1 MKTATDGS
9 LKLGSKEKKKTH
21 ERWQWRPSMPSAL
34 IEDGLG
40 GNTSRAKQLFKREA
54 AFVWQF
60 VHPENTATRY
70 FIDTHSQTFS
80 Y

>member
-1 MKTATDGS
+1 MVTV
-9 LKLGSKEKKKTH
+9 L
-21 ERWQWRPSMPSAL
+21 PSAL

-70 FIDTHSQTFS
+70 FIDTHPQTFS
-80 Y
+80 YELQ

>member
-1 MKTATDGS
+1 MVTV
-9 LKLGSKEKKKTH
+9 L
-21 ERWQWRPSMPSAL
+21 PSAL

-40 GNTSRAKQLFKREA
+40 GNTRRAKQLFKREA

-70 FIDTHSQTFS
+70 FIDTNSQTFS